1 MSALRQ
7 YWAIPDPI
15 DIHRDDQIK
24 AMLGIFGKDH
34 ERFKANIDS
43 RNFGEEL
50 FEFDMASNR
59 IKRFERGWEWE
70 DFKGCVGSY
79 QRFGLDP
86 FENHIPNAVAFTHDS
101 NFYNPD
107 YSVLYWKRTPNGYQL
122 RNKLVEVKG
131 TRNIKNQDY
140 EIYQEY
146 QRKIIDPHNDK
157 VRKYAKTHFV
167 PKCLVEFE
175 LFVYPDAYATGLKAE
190 RDGQDWNPT
199 VHHLEKLEIYDMAEL
214 EAIWN
219 ATPRTDNK
227 DEYMRVKTR
236 SIFDPNK
243 VNSIEGID
251 DWSDDHYKKPIRR
264 SVLENRF

>member
-157 VRKYAKTHFV
+157 VRKYAKDHFV

-175 LFVYPDAYATGLKAE
+175 LFLYPDAYATGLKAE

-199 VHHLEKLEIYDMAEL
+199 VHHLEKLEIYNMAEL

-219 ATPRTDNK
+219 ATPRTDHE
-227 DEYMRVKTR
+227 DQYMKVKTR

-243 VNSIEGID
+243 VNSIEGIN

>member
-157 VRKYAKTHFV
+157 VRKYAKDHFV

-219 ATPRTDNK
+219 ATPRTDHE
-227 DEYMRVKTR
+227 DQYMKVKTR

-243 VNSIEGID
+243 VNSIDGID

>member
-1 MSALRQ
+1 MSALRHL
-7 YWAIPDPI
+7 WNIPDPI
-15 DIHRDDQIK
+15 DIYKDSQIK

-131 TRNIKNQDY
+131 TRNNSNSTK
-140 EIYQEY
+140 
-146 QRKIIDPHNDK
+146 
-157 VRKYAKTHFV
+157 HFGT
-167 PKCLVEFE
+167 K
-175 LFVYPDAYATGLKAE
+175 
-190 RDGQDWNPT
+190 
-199 VHHLEKLEIYDMAEL
+199 
-214 EAIWN
+214 
-219 ATPRTDNK
+219 
-227 DEYMRVKTR
+227 
-236 SIFDPNK
+236 
-243 VNSIEGID
+243 
-251 DWSDDHYKKPIRR
+251 
-264 SVLENRF
+264 

>member
-157 VRKYAKTHFV
+157 VRKYAKDHFV

-175 LFVYPDAYATGLKAE
+175 VCIYPDRYATGLKAE
-190 RDGQDWNPT
+190 RDGEVWTPT
-199 VHHLEKLEIYDMAEL
+199 VNHLEKLEIYTMDQL

-219 ATPRTDNK
+219 NTPREDQTNQ
-227 DEYMRVKTR
+227 YMRVKTR

-243 VNSIEGID
+243 VNAIEGID
-251 DWSDDHYKKPIRR
+251 DWTDEHYKKPIRR
-264 SVLENRF
+264 SVLGF